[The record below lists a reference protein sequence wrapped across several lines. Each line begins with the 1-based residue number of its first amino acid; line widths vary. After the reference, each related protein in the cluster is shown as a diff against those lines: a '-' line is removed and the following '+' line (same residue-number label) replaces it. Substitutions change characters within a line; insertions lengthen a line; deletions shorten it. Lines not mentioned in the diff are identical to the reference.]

1 MIAVIKFNPIQ
12 FRPLRYYFKPNYIMK
27 KLVLLVTTVV
37 LLFSCGKKEK
47 EGEEY
52 NPSATT
58 EETATADPSSYDP
71 KRGEGKFTT
80 VELGAAL
87 DQAMAT
93 KGEEV
98 SGVKCTSCHK
108 TTDEKLV
115 GPGWK
120 GVTERRKPEWI
131 MNFITNPDPMIDK
144 DPEVQAQLEICLV
157 RMPNQ
162 GLVDDEARSI
172 LEFMRKNDGVK

>member
-1 MIAVIKFNPIQ
+1 
-12 FRPLRYYFKPNYIMK
+12 MK
-27 KLVLLVTTVV
+27 KLFILSAMSLVIA
-37 LLFSCGKKEK
+37 SCGGSSEQ
-47 EGEEY
+47 
-52 NPSATT
+52 AQTTTT
-58 EETATADPSSYDP
+58 EQPAATADVSTYDP
-71 KRGEGKFTT
+71 KRGEGKYSH
-80 VELGAAL
+80 VDLPAAL
-87 DQAMAT
+87 DQGMA
-93 KGEEV
+93 KDGEAV
-98 SGVKCTSCHK
+98 YGVKCSSCHK

-120 GVTERRKPEWI
+120 GVTTRKAPEWI

-162 GLVDDEARSI
+162 GLTDDEARHI

>member
-1 MIAVIKFNPIQ
+1 MNKSI
-12 FRPLRYYFKPNYIMK
+12 L
-27 KLVLLVTTVV
+27 LVLSLA
-37 LLFSCGKKEK
+37 LAFACGKKE
-47 EGEEY
+47 ESAEDNYQPGGGE
-52 NPSATT
+52 ATT
-58 EETATADPSSYDP
+58 EAAADPASYDP
-71 KRGEGKFTT
+71 KRGEGKYDT

-108 TTDEKLV
+108 MTDEKLV

-120 GVTERRKPEWI
+120 GVTERRTPQWI

-162 GLVDDEARSI
+162 GISDDEARGI
-172 LEFMRKNDGVK
+172 LEYMRKNDGVK

>member
-1 MIAVIKFNPIQ
+1 
-12 FRPLRYYFKPNYIMK
+12 MK
-27 KLVLLVTTVV
+27 KSLLFLLSAVLLTA
-37 LLFSCGKKEK
+37 CGKKEK
-47 EGEEY
+47 EAEEY
-52 NPSATT
+52 TPGASAEQTT
-58 EETATADPSSYDP
+58 TTADPSTYDP
-71 KRGEGKFTT
+71 KRGEGKFDK
-80 VELGAAL
+80 VELAAVL

-108 TTDEKLV
+108 LTDEKLV

-162 GLVDDEARSI
+162 GLSDDDARNI
-172 LEFMRKNDGVK
+172 LEYMRKNDGVK

>member
-1 MIAVIKFNPIQ
+1 MNKSI
-12 FRPLRYYFKPNYIMK
+12 L
-27 KLVLLVTTVV
+27 LVLSLALAVA
-37 LLFSCGKKEK
+37 CGKKEASA
-47 EGEEY
+47 EDNYQPGGGEE
-52 NPSATT
+52 ATT
-58 EETATADPSSYDP
+58 EATADPASYDP
-71 KRGEGKFTT
+71 KRGEGKYDT
-80 VELGAAL
+80 VELGATL
-87 DQAMAT
+87 DQAMAA

-108 TTDEKLV
+108 MTDEKLV

-120 GVTERRKPEWI
+120 GVTERRTPQWI

-162 GLVDDEARSI
+162 GISDEEARGI
-172 LEFMRKNDGVK
+172 LEYMRKNDGVK

>member
-1 MIAVIKFNPIQ
+1 MNKSI
-12 FRPLRYYFKPNYIMK
+12 L
-27 KLVLLVTTVV
+27 LVLSLA
-37 LLFSCGKKEK
+37 LAIACGKKEASA
-47 EGEEY
+47 EDNYQPGGGE
-52 NPSATT
+52 ATT
-58 EETATADPSSYDP
+58 EAADPASYDP
-71 KRGEGKFTT
+71 KRGEGKFDT
-80 VELGAAL
+80 VELGATL
-87 DQAMAT
+87 DQALAK

-98 SGVKCTSCHK
+98 AGVKCASCHK

-144 DPEVQAQLEICLV
+144 DPELQAQLEICLV

-162 GLVDDEARSI
+162 GISDEEARGI
-172 LEFMRKNDGVK
+172 LEYMRKNDGVK

>member
-1 MIAVIKFNPIQ
+1 MNKSI
-12 FRPLRYYFKPNYIMK
+12 L
-27 KLVLLVTTVV
+27 LVLSLALAVA
-37 LLFSCGKKEK
+37 CGKKEASA
-47 EGEEY
+47 EDNYQPGGGE
-52 NPSATT
+52 ATT
-58 EETATADPSSYDP
+58 EAADPASYDP
-71 KRGEGKFTT
+71 KRGEGKFGT
-80 VELGAAL
+80 VELGANL
-87 DQAMAT
+87 DQALAK

-98 SGVKCTSCHK
+98 AGVKCASCHK

-162 GLVDDEARSI
+162 GISDDEARGI
-172 LEFMRKNDGVK
+172 LEYMRKNDGVK